1 MKLFT
6 HPVLFKIF
14 ILLIFLNTIILFG
27 SQYFV
32 YTKHWDLY
40 WFSSFFYRELLL
52 CVSYF
57 GVFWILSLLPFGVYV
72 AWAIFGISIVCFVVD
87 IFLLYT
93 FDTNLNSYLVIVAL
107 ETNPQESTEFLHNY
121 VNFGLIGV
129 YAFFLII
136 AVLLWAKIPLLQ
148 PSIKLKK
155 CMRFV
160 YMWFVV
166 SVCIVLAM
174 IFTHTKPLNEDWSD
188 MLYNYTKQFYRAIE
202 STYGFMKEYER
213 LNSKFDELSTT
224 LQVKKAKN
232 NIQNIVLVIGESTQ
246 RDRLSLYGYPL
257 STTPNLDSIKQNN
270 PKNLLV
276 FSDIIASHGQ
286 THESLSLSLTF
297 ANQDNTQGIE
307 TIKSK
312 QKAKSTKP
320 SEIQKPWYEYM
331 NVIDSFKLG
340 GYHTIAISNQE
351 PISLFGN
358 AAATIL
364 KRADEAHFVNVND
377 KMSTTKFDEAI
388 LDILDEELGV
398 GVEQGDLQE
407 DFSDVD
413 SKPTSSSENLPQE
426 PQNTAD
432 SKDSKPTFYA
442 LHLMGNHAKYYNRY
456 PSSFAKLS
464 TEDMLCDVS
473 DVENLATTSV
483 EENMHYDNSVLYGD
497 FVLNEIIERFKD
509 SDSLVLYLSDH
520 GEEIY
525 DWRNFI
531 GHSDSK
537 MSRFMV
543 EIPFIIY
550 VSDVFIDKHTE
561 LYKRLQK
568 AQNQRY
574 MSDDLIHTLLDIAG
588 IDMQG
593 FESKRSLISNDT
605 TLLKNRIRLVG
616 EKKSIKDYDKELKA
630 QKSYYQ
636 QGLCK
641 SDERIRVDSTKTKE
655 QE

>member
-6 HPVLFKIF
+6 HPTLFKIL

-57 GVFWILSLLPFGVYV
+57 AFFWILSLVPFGVYV
-72 AWAIFGISIVCFVVD
+72 AWAIFGISIICFVVD

-107 ETNPQESTEFLHNY
+107 ETNPQESAEFLHNY
-121 VNFGLIGV
+121 VSFGLLGV
-129 YAFFLII
+129 YAFFII
-136 AVLLWAKIPLLQ
+136 VAVLLWAKIPLLQ

-155 CMRFV
+155 FMRFV
-160 YMWFVV
+160 YVWFVV
-166 SVCIVLAM
+166 SVCIVFAM

-188 MLYNYTKQFYRAIE
+188 MLYNYTKQFYRAIQG
-202 STYGFMKEYER
+202 TYGFMKEYEK

-246 RDRLSLYGYPL
+246 RDKLHLYGYPL
-257 STTPNLDSIKQNN
+257 PTTPNLDSIKQHSH
-270 PKNLLV
+270 KNLLV
-276 FSDIIASHGQ
+276 FSDIISAHGQ
-286 THESLSLSLTF
+286 THESLSLSLTL
-297 ANQDNTQGIE
+297 ANQDNTQGIQ
-307 TIKSK
+307 TIIPKHKPKATKS
-312 QKAKSTKP
+312 
-320 SEIQKPWYEYM
+320 SEIQKPWYEYI
-331 NVIDSFKLG
+331 NVIDAFKLG

-351 PISLFGN
+351 PVSLFGN

-388 LDILDEELGV
+388 LDIFDEELGI
-398 GVEQGDLQE
+398 GRGQGDFAAATILKRADEAHFVNVNDKMSTTKFDEAILDIFDEELGIGRGQG
-407 DFSDVD
+407 DFDNGD
-413 SKPTSSSENLPQE
+413 SKSLSSSGNPQE
-426 PQNTAD
+426 PKNTAD
-432 SKDSKPTFYA
+432 SKDSKPIFYA

-456 PSSFAKLS
+456 PSSFARFS
-464 TEDMLCDVS
+464 QEDMLCRVDS
-473 DVENLATTSV
+473 VENLAATSV

-497 FVLNEIIERFKD
+497 FVLSEIIKRFEN
-509 SDSLVLYLSDH
+509 SDSLVLYFSDH

-550 VSDVFIDKHTE
+550 VSDEFIAKHAE

-574 MSDDLIHTLLDIAG
+574 MNDDLIHTLLDIAG

-593 FESKRSLISNDT
+593 FESKRS
-605 TLLKNRIRLVG
+605 
-616 EKKSIKDYDKELKA
+616 
-630 QKSYYQ
+630 
-636 QGLCK
+636 
-641 SDERIRVDSTKTKE
+641 
-655 QE
+655 

>member
-6 HPVLFKIF
+6 HPTLFKIL

-57 GVFWILSLLPFGVYV
+57 AFFWILSLLPFGVYV
-72 AWAIFGISIVCFVVD
+72 AWAIFGISIICFVVD

-107 ETNPQESTEFLHNY
+107 ETNPQESAEFLHNY
-121 VNFGLIGV
+121 VSFGLLGV
-129 YAFFLII
+129 YAFFII
-136 AVLLWAKIPLLQ
+136 VAVLLWAKIPFLQ

-155 CMRFV
+155 FMRFV

-166 SVCIVLAM
+166 SVCIVFAM

-188 MLYNYTKQFYRAIE
+188 MLYNYTKQFYRAIQG
-202 STYGFMKEYER
+202 TYGFMKEYEK

-246 RDRLSLYGYPL
+246 RDKLHLYGYPL
-257 STTPNLDSIKQNN
+257 PTTPNLDSIKQHS

-276 FSDIIASHGQ
+276 FSDIISAHGQ
-286 THESLSLSLTF
+286 THESLSLSLTL
-297 ANQDNTQGIE
+297 ANQDNTQGIQ
-307 TIKSK
+307 TIIPKHKPKATKS
-312 QKAKSTKP
+312 
-320 SEIQKPWYEYM
+320 SEIQKPWYEYI
-331 NVIDSFKLG
+331 NVIDAFKLG

-351 PISLFGN
+351 PVSLFGN

-388 LDILDEELGV
+388 LDIFDEELGV
-398 GVEQGDLQE
+398 GKEQVDLQGDF
-407 DFSDVD
+407 DNGD
-413 SKPTSSSENLPQE
+413 SKSLSSSENPPQE
-426 PQNTAD
+426 PKNTAD

-456 PSSFAKLS
+456 PSSFARFS
-464 TEDMLCDVS
+464 QEDMLCRADS
-473 DVENLATTSV
+473 VENLAATSA

-497 FVLNEIIERFKD
+497 FVLSEIIERFENT
-509 SDSLVLYLSDH
+509 DSLVLYFSDH

-550 VSDVFIDKHTE
+550 VSDEFIAKHTE

-574 MSDDLIHTLLDIAG
+574 MNDDLIHTLLDIAG

-593 FESKRSLISNDT
+593 FESKRSLMSNDK
-605 TLLKNRIRLVG
+605 TLLNKRIRLVG
-616 EKKSIKDYDKELKA
+616 EKKSAKDYDKELKA

-641 SDERIRVDSTKTKE
+641 KGGEEENKE
-655 QE
+655 

>member
-6 HPVLFKIF
+6 HPTLFKIL

-57 GVFWILSLLPFGVYV
+57 AFFWILSLVPFGVYV
-72 AWAIFGISIVCFVVD
+72 AWAIFGISIICFVVD

-107 ETNPQESTEFLHNY
+107 ETNPQESAEFLHNY
-121 VNFGLIGV
+121 VSFGLLGV
-129 YAFFLII
+129 YAFFII
-136 AVLLWAKIPLLQ
+136 VAVLLWAKIPLLQ

-155 CMRFV
+155 FMRFV
-160 YMWFVV
+160 YVWFVV
-166 SVCIVLAM
+166 SVCIVFAM

-188 MLYNYTKQFYRAIE
+188 MLYNYTKQFYRAIQG
-202 STYGFMKEYER
+202 TYGFMKEYEK

-246 RDRLSLYGYPL
+246 RDKLHLYGYPL
-257 STTPNLDSIKQNN
+257 PTTPNLDSIKQHSH
-270 PKNLLV
+270 KNLLV
-276 FSDIIASHGQ
+276 FSDIISAHGQ
-286 THESLSLSLTF
+286 THESLSLSLTL
-297 ANQDNTQGIE
+297 ANQDNTQGIQ
-307 TIKSK
+307 TIIPKHKPKATKS
-312 QKAKSTKP
+312 
-320 SEIQKPWYEYM
+320 SEIQKPWYEYI
-331 NVIDSFKLG
+331 NVIDAFKLG

-351 PISLFGN
+351 PVSLFGN

-388 LDILDEELGV
+388 LDIFDEELGI
-398 GVEQGDLQE
+398 GRGQGDF
-407 DFSDVD
+407 DNGD
-413 SKPTSSSENLPQE
+413 SKSLSSSGNPQE
-426 PQNTAD
+426 PKNTAD
-432 SKDSKPTFYA
+432 SKDSKPIFYA

-456 PSSFAKLS
+456 PSSFARFS
-464 TEDMLCDVS
+464 QEDMLCRVDS
-473 DVENLATTSV
+473 VENLAATSV

-497 FVLNEIIERFKD
+497 FVLSEIIKRFEN
-509 SDSLVLYLSDH
+509 SDSLVLYFSDH
-520 GEEIY
+520 GKEVYE
-525 DWRNFI
+525 NGKFA
-531 GHSDSK
+531 GHSNSK

-550 VSDVFIDKHTE
+550 VSDEFIAKHTE

-574 MSDDLIHTLLDIAG
+574 MNDDLIHSVLDMLG
-588 IDMQG
+588 IMIKG
-593 FESKRSLISNDT
+593 FESKRSITSDSEFLQ
-605 TLLKNRIRLVG
+605 LRPRIVG
-616 EKKSIKDYDKELKA
+616 SGEYRKDYEKELVK
-630 QKSYYQ
+630 
-636 QGLCK
+636 
-641 SDERIRVDSTKTKE
+641 
-655 QE
+655 